1 MKKLFVLDLVA
12 MVSTVT
18 FAQISWNAKAGI
30 NMSKLTGGEGA
41 DMKVGYQLGV
51 GMEYAFTDMWS
62 VQPSLMIVGNGAKF
76 DYGGGESEKFKPT
89 YLQIPIMAAGRFP
102 VTESINIVGKVG
114 PYLGFGL
121 GGKCDGEKIFK
132 YDEDTGEGWDAKRFD
147 FGLGFGVGAEFGKY
161 LVGLDFL
168 FGLTEVMDWG
178 KDSPKNMSIAL
189 SVGYK
194 F

>member
-1 MKKLFVLDLVA
+1 MKKLFVLVLVA

-102 VTESINIVGKVG
+102 VYAG
-114 PYLGFGL
+114 PIL
-121 GGKCDGEKIFK
+121 
-132 YDEDTGEGWDAKRFD
+132 RQ
-147 FGLGFGVGAEFGKY
+147 
-161 LVGLDFL
+161 
-168 FGLTEVMDWG
+168 
-178 KDSPKNMSIAL
+178 
-189 SVGYK
+189 
-194 F
+194 

>member
-1 MKKLFVLDLVA
+1 MKKLFVLVLVA

-30 NMSKLTGGEGA
+30 NMSNFTGIDGA
-41 DMKVGYQLGV
+41 KMKVGYQFGV

-62 VQPSLMIVGNGAKF
+62 VQPSLMFVGNGAKE
-76 DYGGGESEKFKPT
+76 DVSGGESINPV
-89 YLQIPIMAAGRFP
+89 YLQIPIMAAARFP
-102 VTESINIVGKVG
+102 VSESVNIVGKVG

-121 GGKCDGEKIFK
+121 GGKYGDDKIFDK
-132 YDEDTGEGWDAKRFD
+132 EGMDGKRFD
-147 FGLGFGVGAEFGKY
+147 FGLGVGAGAEFGKF

>member
-1 MKKLFVLDLVA
+1 
-12 MVSTVT
+12 
-18 FAQISWNAKAGI
+18 
-30 NMSKLTGGEGA
+30 MSKLTGGEGA

-62 VQPSLMIVGNGAKF
+62 VQPSMIVGNGAKF

-147 FGLGFGVGAEFGKY
+147 FGLGFGVGRIRQVSGRP
-161 LVGLDFL
+161 GLPVRSDGSD
-168 FGLTEVMDWG
+168 GLGQRFSEEYVYRSLGRLQILITET
-178 KDSPKNMSIAL
+178 
-189 SVGYK
+189 
-194 F
+194 

>member
-1 MKKLFVLDLVA
+1 MKKLFVLALVA
-12 MVSTVT
+12 MVSTVS

-30 NMSKLTGGEGA
+30 NMSKLTGLE
-41 DMKVGYQLGV
+41 DTKMKVGYQVGV

-62 VQPSLMIVGNGAKF
+62 IQPSLMIVGNGAKDDF
-76 DYGGGESEKFKPT
+76 SGGDTFKPV
-89 YLQIPIMAAGRFP
+89 YLQIPIMAAARFA
-102 VTESINIVGKVG
+102 VSESVNIVGKAG

-121 GGKCDGEKIFK
+121 GGKYGDYKIFDK
-132 YDEDTGEGWDAKRFD
+132 DGMNANRFD
-147 FGLGFGVGAEFGKY
+147 FGLGFGAGAEFGHY

-168 FGLTEVMDWG
+168 FGLTEVWDEG